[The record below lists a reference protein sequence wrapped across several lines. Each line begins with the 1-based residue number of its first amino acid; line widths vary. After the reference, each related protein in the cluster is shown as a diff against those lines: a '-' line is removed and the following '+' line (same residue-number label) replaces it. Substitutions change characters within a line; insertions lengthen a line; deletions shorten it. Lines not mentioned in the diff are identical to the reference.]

1 MKKKKTGFKNIF
13 VQPYENDLRIY
24 KKAKLLVPV
33 VFSIAVLAL
42 ILAGLMLITGA
53 VQVAVIL
60 AALVLFCVL
69 TLLLM
74 AKSRYLLASGLF
86 LYTLFLVM
94 FAAIKFDAY
103 KNIYEIYVFGTLG
116 SFLLITSC
124 LIAAKPIQAWILTI
138 LNLAAAYAL
147 YIMDSLPLDNGTVTE
162 LAIQSLGT
170 STILLIAGGIFSAST
185 IKLQAVLVAET
196 EKASTES
203 ENQYIQMVKAID
215 QAQTAAMGIGTSLS
229 STAVTL
235 IDSAQELRITAQNE
249 ITGIKALEAAL
260 DAAEK
265 GQSLANA
272 AQSAMQESI
281 TQYSSSVMEASAS
294 ITEML
299 SALDSI
305 ASQTLEREE
314 AIGSLVSKAKEGEE
328 RILAITEAVSALLSV
343 TEKME
348 EMNNL
353 ITEVAERTNLLGMNA
368 AIEAAHAGAAGK
380 GFAVVAEEIRNLSET
395 TSEGTA
401 SIAALLS
408 ETAKVVNTA
417 SRASSETSS
426 FFSQMTHEI
435 IKVSTVLKELLEKVK
450 ELSMGTSSISRAID
464 SFGSLSNSTD
474 RVMEKTRSSF
484 LEASSKAAAS
494 RTIASDLHKAAL
506 LLDASCDAIQ
516 AQSEA
521 LFELGEKNLSSIQ
534 ELRTKLDE
542 RGKTS
547 LA

>member
-1 MKKKKTGFKNIF
+1 MKKKIGFKNIF

-42 ILAGLMLITGA
+42 ILAGLMLFTGA
-53 VQVAVIL
+53 IQVAVIL

-86 LYTLFLVM
+86 LYTLFFVM

-138 LNLAAAYAL
+138 LNLAAAYTL

-185 IKLQAVLVAET
+185 IRLQAELVAET
-196 EKASTES
+196 EKASIES

-229 STAVTL
+229 STAETL
-235 IDSAQELRITAQNE
+235 IDSAQQLRSTAQKE
-249 ITGIKALEAAL
+249 ITGIKALEAAM
-260 DAAEK
+260 DAAEE

-281 TQYSSSVMEASAS
+281 TEYSNSVMEASAS

-305 ASQTLEREE
+305 ANQTLEREE
-314 AIGSLVSKAKEGEE
+314 AIGSLVNKAKEGEE
-328 RILAITEAVSALLSV
+328 RILTITEAVSALLSV

-368 AIEAAHAGAAGK
+368 AIEAAHAGDTGK

-401 SIAALLS
+401 SIASLLS

-426 FFSQMTHEI
+426 FFSQMTNEI

-484 LEASSKAAAS
+484 MEASSKAAES
-494 RTIASDLHKAAL
+494 RTVARDLHKAAL
-506 LLDASCDAIQ
+506 QLDASCDAIQ